1 MKLRAVVFGLLLGLS
16 SSFAVAPAAHG
27 GSPVWRGPGGQVV
40 AQEAR
45 SPSGGVPSVGMPARW
60 NDVVLEGTELEALVK
75 DKRAPLALRI
85 VNVRP
90 HGEHFRYDF
99 EYWGLEPGE
108 HDLRTLL
115 ARKDGSST
123 AELPPLLVKI
133 DSAIGE
139 PGLRK
144 PSEPASAPLPK
155 VGGYEALRIVGGVVW
170 FVGLFWLVLAGR
182 KRRAQA
188 AAVARPRTL
197 AERLQPLVERAMRGE
212 LSREERGRLELSLVA
227 LWRRRLKLEET
238 RPGEVLSKLR
248 THPEAGPLLRKLEE
262 WLHRP
267 DPRGADEIPALLAP
281 YRSISEDA
289 LDAQVD

>member
-1 MKLRAVVFGLLLGLS
+1 MRLGAVVLAVSLGVSWGL
-16 SSFAVAPAAHG
+16 AAPHG
-27 GSPVWRGPGGQVV
+27 GSPVWRGPEGETL
-40 AQEAR
+40 AQEPR

-60 NDVVLEGTELEALVK
+60 NDVVLEGTELEAVAK

-90 HGEHFRYDF
+90 HGDHFRYDF

-115 ARKDGSST
+115 ARKDGSAT
-123 AELPPLLVKI
+123 ANLPPLVVKVA
-133 DSAIGE
+133 SAIDE
-139 PGLRK
+139 PGLRR
-144 PSEPASAPLPK
+144 PSEPASATLPK
-155 VGGYEALRIVGGVVW
+155 VGGYGTLLIVGGGVW
-170 FVGLFWLVLAGR
+170 VTGLGWLLLSGR

-188 AAVARPRTL
+188 EALARPRTL

-267 DPRGADEIPALLAP
+267 DPQGAEEIPALLAP
-281 YRSISEDA
+281 YRSLPEDA
-289 LDAQVD
+289 LDARGS